1 MIDQNNPEINVD
13 DLMQKVKEEVAKRRL
28 EVTPTSHSNQSIIDI
43 IHSDLSRT
51 HSLLMSRFESLLND
65 AEFQVQDID
74 KLPNK
79 LNRFPFT
86 LEIIQKILL
95 KFYKLLTKK
104 QKVINEDFIAA
115 FKELREITE
124 VQINQKNEEL
134 INEFNKR
141 FEHERNIT
149 QDFYHAL
156 EQKHHALEQKHHAL
170 EQKHHALEQKHHA
183 LEQKHTQQIKALQLE
198 LTYNKRAFAN
208 LLQSLEN
215 RTESVPTSPAIS
227 TPETPYGGQEEAHL
241 LDAFY
246 VAFEERFRGSYEEIA
261 KRLTIYLPFIEKVQL
276 ETSDTILD
284 VGCGRG
290 EWLEFLREN
299 GYQVQGIDLNRMML
313 EECQSKNLEVY
324 EVDAIAH
331 LQTLPDNSLSA
342 VTGFHIIEH
351 LPFPAL
357 LQLLQET
364 IRVLKPGGVAIF
376 ETPNPQNI
384 LVSTRTFYLD
394 PTHRNPL
401 PSDLIQFLLDNTGFE
416 PVEVLPLHPYE
427 EALQIQGSDNL
438 TQRFNQ
444 YFYGPQD
451 YAVIGYKPCNPS
463 PL

>member
-1 MIDQNNPEINVD
+1 MIEPNNPEINVD
-13 DLMQKVKEEVAKRRL
+13 DLMEQIRQEVAKRNLTVPRRNNINQNIIGSINLSPDTTMSVLSSRL
-28 EVTPTSHSNQSIIDI
+28 QA
-43 IHSDLSRT
+43 
-51 HSLLMSRFESLLND
+51 LLND
-65 AEFQVQDID
+65 ASLNSQSID

-79 LNRFPFT
+79 LNRFP
-86 LEIIQKILL
+86 LKIRIIQKVIL
-95 KFYKLLTKK
+95 KLYNFVFKK
-104 QKVINEDFIAA
+104 QGIVNQNFISA
-115 FKELREITE
+115 FKELQELTE
-124 VQINQKNEEL
+124 VKINQKNQEL
-134 INEFNKR
+134 INTLNKR
-141 FEHERNIT
+141 FEFEREISENHY
-149 QDFYHAL
+149 QAL
-156 EQKHHALEQKHHAL
+156 EQKHQ
-170 EQKHHALEQKHHA
+170 A
-183 LEQKHTQQIKALQLE
+183 LEQKHTHQIKALQLE
-198 LTYNKRAFAN
+198 LTYNKKTFAN

-215 RTESVPTSPAIS
+215 RTGFSNQQITNIPTQPAS
-227 TPETPYGGQEEAHL
+227 KSSYSEQEEAHL

-246 VAFEERFRGSYEEIA
+246 VAFEEKFRGSYEEIA
-261 KRLTIYLPFIEKVQL
+261 KRLKVYLPFIEQAKEQA
-276 ETSDTILD
+276 SDTILD
-284 VGCGRG
+284 LGCGRG
-290 EWLEFLREN
+290 EWLEFLREK

-313 EECQSKNLEVY
+313 EECRSKNLEVY

-331 LQTLPDNSLSA
+331 IQTLADNSLGA

-427 EALQIQGSDNL
+427 EALQIKGTEEL

-451 YAVIGYKPCNPS
+451 YAIIGYKPCNPS